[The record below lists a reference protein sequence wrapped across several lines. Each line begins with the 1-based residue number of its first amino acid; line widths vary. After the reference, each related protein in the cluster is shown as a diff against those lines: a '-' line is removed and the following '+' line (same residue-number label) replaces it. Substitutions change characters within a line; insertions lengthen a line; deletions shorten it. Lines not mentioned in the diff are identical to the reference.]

1 MPKIGLKLN
10 FPKKFSSCL
19 ILNILMLLMLKKS
32 FIILCNFRLISYHW
46 ATFRRLFLIYSQEF
60 STGDH
65 IFLAQFFMK
74 FLVVQVLFF
83 LKLPEN
89 WPFLLIKI
97 SKKLSKN
104 VGFSA
109 WNFLHQIFVLDYN
122 FFITKSFLWNNENTN
137 SKGFKIIKIAGLT
150 SVEHWTT

>member
-1 MPKIGLKLN
+1 MSKRAKIFLKIVKNWTKIEFSEKIFFLPNFKHINAINVRKKVSYYYVILGLI
-10 FPKKFSSCL
+10 F
-19 ILNILMLLMLKKS
+19 
-32 FIILCNFRLISYHW
+32 YHW

-89 WPFLLIKI
+89 WLFLLIKI

-122 FFITKSFLWNNENTN
+122 FL
-137 SKGFKIIKIAGLT
+137 
-150 SVEHWTT
+150 

>member
-1 MPKIGLKLN
+1 MSKRAKIFLKIAKNWTKIEFSEKIFFLPNFKHINAINVRKKVSYYYVILGLI
-10 FPKKFSSCL
+10 F
-19 ILNILMLLMLKKS
+19 
-32 FIILCNFRLISYHW
+32 YHW

-89 WPFLLIKI
+89 WPFLLLKI

-109 WNFLHQIFVLDYN
+109 WNFLHWIFVLAYN
-122 FFITKSFLWNNENTN
+122 FS
-137 SKGFKIIKIAGLT
+137 
-150 SVEHWTT
+150 

>member
-1 MPKIGLKLN
+1 MSKKAKIFFKIAKNWTKIEFSEKIFFLPNFKHINAINVRKKVSYYYVILGLI
-10 FPKKFSSCL
+10 F
-19 ILNILMLLMLKKS
+19 
-32 FIILCNFRLISYHW
+32 YHW

-89 WPFLLIKI
+89 WPFLLIK
-97 SKKLSKN
+97 KSKN
-104 VGFSA
+104 CSKIVVFSA
-109 WNFLHQIFVLDYN
+109 QNFLEGIFMVQYN
-122 FFITKSFLWNNENTN
+122 FFMTKSL
-137 SKGFKIIKIAGLT
+137 L
-150 SVEHWTT
+150 

>member
-1 MPKIGLKLN
+1 MSNRAKNFLTIAKNWSKIEFYEKIFFLPNFEYINAINVRKKISYYYVILGLI
-10 FPKKFSSCL
+10 F
-19 ILNILMLLMLKKS
+19 
-32 FIILCNFRLISYHW
+32 YHW

-89 WPFLLIKI
+89 WPFLLIKV

-104 VGFSA
+104 VVFSA
-109 WNFLHQIFVLDYN
+109 WNFLHRILCLIIMFYN
-122 FFITKSFLWNNENTN
+122 LKTY
-137 SKGFKIIKIAGLT
+137 FKAIKL
-150 SVEHWTT
+150 